1 MKVFKF
7 GGASVK
13 SAEAVKNIG
22 DILNSYSDDNLVII
36 ISAMGKMTNAFE
48 WLINSYCYAKEK
60 VKPALNDIV
69 DYHNEILWE
78 LFPDKSH
85 KIYVTVN
92 EYYFQIEEILNKDYN
107 NDYDKTYDSLIG
119 YGELISTSIVS
130 AYLMD
135 IGINNTWLDARELV
149 KTDNC
154 YREGTVNWELTRSKI
169 SNACQGNGIFIS
181 QGFIGSDKEEN
192 MVSLGREGSDFSAAI
207 FAYSLDAKSVTIWKD
222 VEGML
227 NADPKFYPEAT
238 RLEKISYHEAIELS
252 YYGASVIHPKT
263 IKPLQNKNIPLYVK
277 SFLNPAGEGS
287 VIQESTK
294 YDTILPSFIFIEDQ
308 ILLSISPRDFSF
320 IAEGNIGSIFKVIA
334 NLGIKVNLI
343 QNSALSFSICIK
355 NDKRKIPN
363 LIAELNKEYKVLF
376 NENVTLFT
384 VRHYDEPTIKK
395 VIGDS
400 KILLEQ
406 RTRNTARFVLK
417 K

>member
-85 KIYVTVN
+85 RIYVTIN
-92 EYYFQIEEILNKDYN
+92 EFYFQIEEILNKDYN
-107 NDYDKTYDSLIG
+107 QNYDKTYDSLIG
-119 YGELISTSIVS
+119 FGELISTSIVS

-154 YREGTVNWELTRSKI
+154 YREGTVNWELTKSKI
-169 SNACQGNGIFIS
+169 TNTCQGNGIFIS
-181 QGFIGSDKEEN
+181 QGFIGSDEEEN

-294 YDTILPSFIFIEDQ
+294 YDTFLPSFIFIEDQ

-395 VIGDS
+395 VIGGS